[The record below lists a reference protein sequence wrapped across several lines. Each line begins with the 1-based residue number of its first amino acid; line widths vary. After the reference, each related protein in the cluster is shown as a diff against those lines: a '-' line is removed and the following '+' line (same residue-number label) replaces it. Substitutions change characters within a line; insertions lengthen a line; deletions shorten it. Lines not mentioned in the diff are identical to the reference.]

1 MAADQWKA
9 AFLAVCLRRPISLKW
24 VEYRCSW
31 TWKLVEHIL
40 ISEPYQRLY
49 WRHFRFSEKIEKW
62 SLQTYKFLSVSFIVH
77 ILVRAAC
84 WPWHA
89 AFASDFQPL
98 TELLAKDDRCHGS
111 AMGFLFWTWQ
121 FQFFVENAMTPIE
134 TVATFHQEHWHQWS
148 QHWLGRSFPHT
159 SVWATASCFKRFE
172 PRRDCWMDK
181 GIKYEQLAL

>member
-9 AFLAVCLRRPISLKW
+9 AFLAACLRRPISLKW

-121 FQFFVENAMTPIE
+121 FFDVFCGKCHDTDWNSCDLSPGALASMKPALTGKEFSSHLCVGHGKLLQA
-134 TVATFHQEHWHQWS
+134 
-148 QHWLGRSFPHT
+148 L
-159 SVWATASCFKRFE
+159 WAT
-172 PRRDCWMDK
+172 
-181 GIKYEQLAL
+181 